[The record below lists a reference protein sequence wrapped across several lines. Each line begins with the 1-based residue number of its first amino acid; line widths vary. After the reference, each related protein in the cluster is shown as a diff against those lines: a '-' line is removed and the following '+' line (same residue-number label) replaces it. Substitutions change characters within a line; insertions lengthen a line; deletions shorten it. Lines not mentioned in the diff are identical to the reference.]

1 MIRLKENPK
10 DDYRLYDTKSGKFV
24 PFTAENRSRALFCLL
39 VDCESKKENKNP
51 GYRYSVEELADIYYK
66 QLVET
71 VPEKLTAMLCDKFVY
86 KLHREIG
93 IVDLIDDENFNKL
106 VLCVLSDQKSE
117 QKRITEKNIEALK
130 KDYGYMDEKIFDMPL
145 EKLR

>member
-1 MIRLKENPK
+1 MIRIKEKHK
-10 DDYRLYDTKSGKFV
+10 DDYRLYDTESGKFV
-24 PFTAENRSRALFCLL
+24 PFTAENRSRALFCYL

-71 VPEKLTAMLCDKFVY
+71 IPEKLTGTICDKFVY

-93 IVDLIDDENFNKL
+93 IVDLLEDETFNKL

-117 QKRITEKNIEALK
+117 QKRTTEQNIETLK
-130 KDYGYMDEKIFDMPL
+130 KDYEFMNEKIFDMPL
-145 EKLR
+145 EKIR